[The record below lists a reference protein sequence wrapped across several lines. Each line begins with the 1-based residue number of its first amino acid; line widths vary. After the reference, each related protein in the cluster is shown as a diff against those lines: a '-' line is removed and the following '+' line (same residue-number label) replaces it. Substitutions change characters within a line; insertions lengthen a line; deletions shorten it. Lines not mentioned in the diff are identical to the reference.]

1 MENHNISV
9 QSKPETDWPGMT
21 LEELRYQ
28 RALTIARI
36 EIAKELIMIQGN
48 QLYQGKVAG
57 PTHRRGVFGRMLSTL
72 SVVDYAMLAFKFSRR
87 LASVYRSFK
96 K

>member
-1 MENHNISV
+1 MENHSISIPR
-9 QSKPETDWPGMT
+9 KPETEWPGMT

-28 RALTIARI
+28 RALTLARI
-36 EIAKELIMIQGN
+36 EITKELLMIQGN
-48 QLYQGKVAG
+48 QMYHGKMSGAAQ
-57 PTHRRGVFGRMLSTL
+57 RRGVLGRMLSTL
-72 SVVDYAMLAFKFSRR
+72 SIVDYAMLAFKFSRR